1 MKLYYFPSPNPQKV
15 QFALHEL
22 GLECEIVPVDLTKGE
37 QRKPV
42 FLAINPCGRVPVLID
57 GAEKLW
63 ESHAIL
69 GYLGDKTGRLWPTS
83 PAGRAN
89 ALRWLFY
96 MSGDISP
103 AATDL
108 AFNRIAAKLL
118 GLPVDEGAIERG
130 EKVMPNVIKT
140 VETQLGKGKWMLG
153 DEFSL
158 VDCGYGP
165 VLNVIEKAGFSYGDF
180 PKVRGYLGA
189 IRGRRAWQETP
200 KLPGL

>member
-1 MKLYYFPSPNPQKV
+1 M
-15 QFALHEL
+15 
-22 GLECEIVPVDLTKGE
+22 
-37 QRKPV
+37 
-42 FLAINPCGRVPVLID
+42 
-57 GAEKLW
+57 
-63 ESHAIL
+63 
-69 GYLGDKTGRLWPTS
+69 TS
-83 PAGRAN
+83 AAGRAN

-153 DEFSL
+153 DELSL
-158 VDCGYGP
+158 VDYGYGP

-180 PKVRGYLGA
+180 PKLRGYLEA
-189 IRGRRAWQETP
+189 IRGRRAWQQTP